1 MLIILMLFYFFK
13 DTKPLRKLMLNTL
26 EKEINKLIVNYS
38 ERKYE
43 NEFLTF
49 IG

>member
-1 MLIILMLFYFFK
+1 
-13 DTKPLRKLMLNTL
+13 MLNTV

>member
-1 MLIILMLFYFFK
+1 MLIILMLYFFK